1 MDVESISGANIYTI
15 HQFLKDNKARVKKYT
30 HLILHVGTNDIGNG
44 LCSKLITQYYC
55 NLLELITHN
64 FSNIKIIM
72 SAILPRPIDFDK
84 TKQLVIETNN
94 CLANLALKRNVQF
107 VKTYKQFVK
116 QPGSLYKRKCFCKD
130 GLHLSYLRVSIL
142 RNFFIGVV
150 NHVH

>member
-15 HQFLKDNKARVKKYT
+15 HQFLKDNKARVIKYT
-30 HLILHVGTNDIGNG
+30 HLVLHVGTNDIGNG
-44 LCSKLITQYYC
+44 LCSKIITQYYC

-64 FSNIKIIM
+64 FSIKIIM
-72 SAILPRPIDFDK
+72 SAILSRPIDFDR

-94 CLANLALKRNVQF
+94 CLAKLALKRNVQF

-116 QPGSLYKRKCFCKD
+116 QPGSLYKRKGFCKD
-130 GLHLSYLRVSIL
+130 GLHLSYLGVSVR
-142 RNFFIGVV
+142 RNLLIGVV